1 MILEIN
7 VTQLKYVDI
16 VYEVMQR
23 WYTKFAAAT
32 PKILV
37 GILVFVIILML
48 SSYLS
53 KLSVSLFH
61 KLFPKSKTNSVVALI
76 GFFKF
81 LIILIGAFISFEI
94 MGLGGLVLKFIGS
107 LGVAGVIAGV
117 ALKDLVSSAFSGM
130 LIGLDK
136 AFAAG
141 DYVTINNV
149 SGVVEDIGF
158 LTTKIITDEGKKV
171 YVPNQLIFSAPFVNY
186 SASAQRKI
194 FIEFEIAN
202 KENLANVKKVIMDE
216 LQKFSFVD
224 QPEQSEVI
232 FKNQNLGI
240 FHLEVRFKMKTG
252 ENLLA
257 VRSEAIMQIKKRL
270 DDEGIEMPLPAFPID
285 SQS

>member
-1 MILEIN
+1 MILEID
-7 VTQLKYVDI
+7 VTQLQYVDI

-32 PKILV
+32 PKIMV

-270 DDEGIEMPLPAFPID
+270 DDEGIEMPLPAFPVD

>member
-1 MILEIN
+1 MILEID